1 MSSMAAASRGVS
13 HPAPVTATPRVHHG
27 RISSRRYQL
36 LRKKYL
42 RVRRELKDVRREV
55 NRGTLLY
62 WQMYPGTRSTCF
74 YLGDSSKETYAG
86 LSQKNAFYPGIA
98 WLNTTPTKWS
108 RPSHAFR
115 SLWPRSCR
123 SPKLLWQVEMLLWPC
138 PPQPS
143 ATRTLWTRRCSRL
156 GCIRSPQR
164 RQHLQRG
171 LHGAAST
178 REDAK
183 REGIQKRVQAAD
195 FSAVADDAPTAQASS
210 PAAGL
215 DGMVTAAET
224 WLRNLCGDVD
234 AAAEKATHR
243 RVRPSLALPL
253 VYI

>member
-1 MSSMAAASRGVS
+1 MKSIGGHFSIGRCTLGHDRHVFIWE
-13 HPAPVTATPRVHHG
+13 TLQKKRTRVC
-27 RISSRRYQL
+27 
-36 LRKKYL
+36 RKKML
-42 RVRRELKDVRREV
+42 S
-55 NRGTLLY
+55 TLASL
-62 WQMYPGTRSTCF
+62 GSTRH
-74 YLGDSSKETYAG
+74 L
-86 LSQKNAFYPGIA
+86 Q
-98 WLNTTPTKWS
+98 KWS

-156 GCIRSPQR
+156 GFIRSPQR